1 MAKLIVL
8 DPGHFKNHNRG
19 ATAGYFEGNWM
30 LVYARYLEA
39 ELKALGF
46 DVLLTRYDGKDLS
59 LTDRGRLAVR
69 KKAELF
75 YSLHSNAC
83 SVPRVRRVT
92 VFYSVDRPDDL
103 AFAREIANTVARVM
117 GSPYGVA
124 TTRASTVHHSKPDPS
139 TKEDYYTVIDTASDG
154 GVAHVLLTE
163 HDFHTNPDVCR
174 WLVQRL
180 NLQKMAKAE
189 AQVIRKYLAGVG
201 GQTPDKPAGTYH
213 TVVRGDTLS
222 AIGRKYGVPW
232 RDIASKNG
240 VTAPWIIRSGD
251 VLLIQ

>member
-19 ATAGYFEGNWM
+19 AAAGYFEGNWM

-46 DVLLTRYDGKDLS
+46 DVLLTRYTGKDLS
-59 LTDRGRLAVR
+59 LTDRGRLAAR
-69 KKAELF
+69 KKADLF

-83 SVPRVRRVT
+83 RVPKVRRVT
-92 VFYSVDRPDDL
+92 VFYSVDRPGDL
-103 AFAREIANTVARVM
+103 VFAKEIADTVAQVM

-124 TTRASTVHHSKPDPS
+124 TTRASTVHFGKPDPS

-154 GVAHVLLTE
+154 GVPHVLLTE
-163 HDFHTNPDVCR
+163 HDFHTNPDVCK
-174 WLVQRL
+174 WLTQRP
-180 NLQKMAKAE
+180 NLLKMAKAE
-189 AQVIRKYLAGVG
+189 ACLIRKHLGGAEQETPPGQPGVW
-201 GQTPDKPAGTYH
+201 H

-222 AIGRKYGVPW
+222 AIGKRYGVPW
-232 RDIASKNG
+232 RDIAGKNG
-240 VTAPWIIRSGD
+240 IKAPWIIRAGD
-251 VLLIQ
+251 VLLIK